1 MYRRLSLI
9 WLHPLLFKPQIVLS
23 NGHFFS
29 AAVCVKYVSLR
40 QPEQIGVGRQPNVS
54 ISSPCHLY
62 RNLCSG
68 LSKLFNIHDGIKHN
82 IQGKITYYKK
92 NYSAV
97 YMSKP
102 TVLCKSNTC
111 FWQIVPGSR
120 ALEYTLRP
128 WILELVPAPHSAFYV
143 CREELQGISPQTS
156 PYLYKTDNK
165 SLHQPAEIKTENLG
179 LISPCKNDYVWW
191 MAVKDPSSL
200 HD

>member
-1 MYRRLSLI
+1 MSRRLSLV
-9 WLHPLLFKPQIVLS
+9 WLQPILFKPQIVLS

-29 AAVCVKYVSLR
+29 AAVCAKYVSQR
-40 QPEQIGVGRQPNVS
+40 QPEKIGVGRQPNVS
-54 ISSPCHLY
+54 HSRAICIGRETP
-62 RNLCSG
+62 NLCSL
-68 LSKLFNIHDGIKHN
+68 LSKPFNMHDGILHY
-82 IQGKITYYKK
+82 IQGKRTF
-92 NYSAV
+92 AV
-97 YMSKP
+97 YISKP
-102 TVLCKSNTC
+102 TMLLKSHTC

-120 ALEYTLRP
+120 VLEYTLHP

-191 MAVKDPSSL
+191 MAVKAPSSL

>member
-1 MYRRLSLI
+1 MAY
-9 WLHPLLFKPQIVLS
+9 
-23 NGHFFS
+23 N
-29 AAVCVKYVSLR
+29 
-40 QPEQIGVGRQPNVS
+40 
-54 ISSPCHLY
+54 
-62 RNLCSG
+62 
-68 LSKLFNIHDGIKHN
+68 
-82 IQGKITYYKK
+82 ITYRGKERTTYRLTF
-92 NYSAV
+92 AV
-97 YMSKP
+97 YISKP
-102 TVLCKSNTC
+102 TMLLKSHTC

-179 LISPCKNDYVWW
+179 LISPCKNDHVWW

-200 HD
+200 HDKNIHKFYISHQAQNGMIQGLDYYQFVDLAIQLYQGLLCYTK